1 MEDEL
6 MKKLDEERTKL
17 RSEYK
22 SRTEHL
28 NNEKEVLESELAN
41 NPDRR
46 EYVDGKFVETKES
59 KEIKEDLQKIN
70 AELDKVTDVFNK
82 KIKELTKDSKKFIKL
97 QSDKE
102 TLEKDK
108 QTLDKTIEKLEHDKM
123 QCNKGIEVWSKRRIV
138 VDGKL
143 QKTNEQVSLE
153 TDLEKIETEI
163 KKLNKQKIAN
173 DKKLTNTTKNIEKML
188 EKYNIEKDIENDE
201 KNKNEKIRKA
211 EQEEAQTP
219 VVEPIQAG
227 QTQTQAVIEPEKKL
241 QEQGTIILGT
251 SNEEKLTEKN
261 VQSIQSDDSVEKLGP
276 EDIEVVGEPKN
287 SHTKNAS
294 KNQKGVEPTEVSEVV
309 ETNKGGDEYKSDTS
323 DLEHLIAPSYKFTLD
338 DLSKKY
344 EISLDMKRKNF
355 KAETEF
361 YEDINDFSK
370 IDGIKE
376 IVCQVKLGLYLI
388 RKTDDT
394 VEYFDAKKE
403 GCTDE
408 KSRKKLMEEF
418 SDFDKGDLKNVDLN
432 ILKILKENGFNNKE
446 LSKYMEGKND
456 DTRFRTVYKADM
468 NPRDYAKLLKSKWK
482 ENIDADTKFK
492 RLKLKEKNF
501 FKKLTRSQEN
511 RLDTY
516 ILFNNKTLMQKI
528 AQFFDR
534 KILLD
539 SGLRITDEELE
550 KINPE
555 LRDERLLKEAHA
567 NEINRSVNEKI
578 HDAKTPRFNFMKGL
592 QVTVTPEQAGKNT
605 IDEHKEDLIAK
616 ASKEA
621 GIEIPT
627 KKKEISEEQEQE

>member
-309 ETNKGGDEYKSDTS
+309 ETNKGGDEYLS
-323 DLEHLIAPSYKFTLD
+323 LIH
-338 DLSKKY
+338 
-344 EISLDMKRKNF
+344 I
-355 KAETEF
+355 
-361 YEDINDFSK
+361 
-370 IDGIKE
+370 
-376 IVCQVKLGLYLI
+376 
-388 RKTDDT
+388 
-394 VEYFDAKKE
+394 
-403 GCTDE
+403 
-408 KSRKKLMEEF
+408 
-418 SDFDKGDLKNVDLN
+418 
-432 ILKILKENGFNNKE
+432 
-446 LSKYMEGKND
+446 
-456 DTRFRTVYKADM
+456 
-468 NPRDYAKLLKSKWK
+468 
-482 ENIDADTKFK
+482 
-492 RLKLKEKNF
+492 
-501 FKKLTRSQEN
+501 
-511 RLDTY
+511 
-516 ILFNNKTLMQKI
+516 
-528 AQFFDR
+528 
-534 KILLD
+534 
-539 SGLRITDEELE
+539 
-550 KINPE
+550 
-555 LRDERLLKEAHA
+555 
-567 NEINRSVNEKI
+567 
-578 HDAKTPRFNFMKGL
+578 
-592 QVTVTPEQAGKNT
+592 
-605 IDEHKEDLIAK
+605 
-616 ASKEA
+616 
-621 GIEIPT
+621 
-627 KKKEISEEQEQE
+627 